1 MTDARPERSGHGPDT
16 VSNGP
21 VWSDRARNGH
31 NGVMDL
37 AGAASPL
44 ALYEGALDAER
55 PHLVAEDS
63 TGTVVSL
70 PVSRW
75 LDAVG
80 PADEELLQRAVGPVL
95 DVGCG
100 PGRYLHALAAR
111 GVQALGVD
119 VSPVAVRLARRQGAE
134 AVVGSIFGQVPQV
147 GSWRTALL
155 ADGNIGIGGHPA
167 ALLQRLSALLDDEG
181 RVLAE
186 LAPPGTGAAARRL
199 RLRIGEEHSGWFDW
213 AEVAAD
219 AIHAPAAEA
228 GLVVADQWSVFDRWF
243 VELRVA

>member
-1 MTDARPERSGHGPDT
+1 
-16 VSNGP
+16 
-21 VWSDRARNGH
+21 
-31 NGVMDL
+31 MDL

-44 ALYEGALDAER
+44 ALYEGALGADR

-63 TGTVVSL
+63 SGTAVPL

-80 PADEELLQRAVGPVL
+80 PADDKLLRRAVGPVL

-111 GVQALGVD
+111 GVPALGVD
-119 VSPVAVRLARRQGAE
+119 VSPVAVHLARRQGAE
-134 AVVGSIFGQVPQV
+134 AVVGSIFGQVPEV
-147 GSWRTALL
+147 GCWRTALL
-155 ADGNIGIGGHPA
+155 ADGNIGIGGRPA
-167 ALLQRLSALLDDEG
+167 ALLQRLSALLAGDG

-186 LAPPGTGAAARRL
+186 LASPGTGTAARRL
-199 RLRIGEEHSGWFDW
+199 RLRVGDERSGWFDW

-219 AIHAPAAEA
+219 AIDEPAEEA
-228 GLVVADQWSVFDRWF
+228 GLVVVDRWSLYGRWF
-243 VELRVA
+243 AELRVAAR